1 MSKLILLHTASAGT
15 LESSDCL
22 VTVSPSEKLGL
33 EYKGANS
40 TVFAERTLCLV
51 ESVAKEYGIKG
62 ATISIQDQGA
72 LEITIRARIET
83 ALERAGKVVTKQ

>member
-22 VTVSPSEKLGL
+22 VTVSPAEKLAL

-40 TVFAERTLCLV
+40 TVFAERTMRLV
-51 ESVAKEYGIKG
+51 ESVTKG
-62 ATISIQDQGA
+62 YALTGAEISIQDQGA
-72 LEITIRARIET
+72 LEITIRARLET

>member
-22 VTVSPSEKLGL
+22 VTVSPSEKLDL

-72 LEITIRARIET
+72 LEITIRARLET

>member
-1 MSKLILLHTASAGT
+1 MSNLILLHTASAGT

-22 VTVSPSEKLGL
+22 VTVSPAGKLDL
-33 EYKGANS
+33 QYKGANS
-40 TVFAERTLCLV
+40 TVFAERTMCLV
-51 ESVAKEYGIKG
+51 ESVAKEYDLKG
-62 ATISIQDQGA
+62 AEISIQDQGA

>member
-22 VTVSPSEKLGL
+22 VTVSPSEKLDL

-72 LEITIRARIET
+72 LEITIRARLET
-83 ALERAGKVVTKQ
+83 ALERAGKALSKQ